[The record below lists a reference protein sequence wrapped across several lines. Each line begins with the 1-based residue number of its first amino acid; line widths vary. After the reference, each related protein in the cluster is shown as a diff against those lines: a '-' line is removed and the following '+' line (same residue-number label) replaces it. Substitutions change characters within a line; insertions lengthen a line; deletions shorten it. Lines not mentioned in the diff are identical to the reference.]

1 MGFRRKCVLLLHVCW
16 LLCVSLFMIFF
27 IHLYIL
33 CVTLLLDMSFL
44 YSCAKLL
51 VLQNMPYGN
60 TRWDIVLTCNVIP
73 VKKDQAMCFSI
84 QQVKNEAPLGLIHL
98 RSSPDICCFRSGVMD
113 VKRLSALLCVVYIKY
128 PSAPVCSPTS
138 NHSNALFLRLRG
150 DGADIWYV
158 FPFLGFYSSL
168 SVAFFFSSC

>member
-1 MGFRRKCVLLLHVCW
+1 
-16 LLCVSLFMIFF
+16 MIFF
-27 IHLYIL
+27 IHLFIL

-51 VLQNMPYGN
+51 VLQNMPYSN

-98 RSSPDICCFRSGVMD
+98 RSSPDICCFRSGLMD

-150 DGADIWYV
+150 DGGRHLV
-158 FPFLGFYSSL
+158 CL
-168 SVAFFFSSC
+168 SIFGILFIFICCFFFFFFSSC